1 MKIDKKIENG
11 KASYALVGRLDS
23 NAVSDLKRELDADM
37 DSINYL
43 TLDFSKLEYVSSA
56 GLRLLMNMQRD
67 MNRKGSMKVIN
78 VSDEVRNVLKVT
90 GFLNI
95 LNIQK
100 S

>member
-11 KASYALVGRLDS
+11 KVRYALVGRLDS

-43 TLDFSKLEYVSSA
+43 TLDFKAIDYVSSA
-56 GLRLLMNMQRD
+56 GLRLLMNMQRE

-95 LNIQK
+95 LNVQK

>member
-11 KASYALVGRLDS
+11 KSLYALVGRLDS
-23 NAVSDLKRELDADM
+23 NAVSNLQRELDADM
-37 DSINYL
+37 DSVNYL

-56 GLRLLMNMQRD
+56 GLRLLMNLQRE